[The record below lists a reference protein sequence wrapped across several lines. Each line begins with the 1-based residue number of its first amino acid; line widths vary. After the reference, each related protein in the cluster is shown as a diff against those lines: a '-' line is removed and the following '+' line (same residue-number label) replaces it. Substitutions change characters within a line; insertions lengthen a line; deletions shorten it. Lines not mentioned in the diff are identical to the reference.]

1 MYTEYERRRF
11 RRLPI
16 ELRLDITHMFEQSF
30 EAMKRVDAE
39 LFVFDISKAGIGFI
53 SEAELP
59 INYYFNSKIK
69 LDHEN
74 FFYAV
79 LKIVNKR
86 NTEPNGFI
94 YGAEFVGL
102 APFVASRIDAYEKTL
117 RERYR

>member
-1 MYTEYERRRF
+1 MYTDCERRRF

-16 ELRLDITHMFEQSF
+16 ELRLDISHMFQQSF
-30 EAMKRVDAE
+30 ETLKQVDAE
-39 LFVFDISKAGIGFI
+39 IFVFDISKAGIGFI

-79 LKIVNKR
+79 LKIVCRRDTGSK
-86 NTEPNGFI
+86 EYV

-102 APFVASRIDAYEKTL
+102 APFLASKIDCYEKSLKET
-117 RERYR
+117 YF